1 MSSTVASFMTAKVVT
16 VAPDAP
22 VADVLN
28 TLYAHRISCVVV
40 CEADVP
46 VGVISERD
54 IVGYAFKLTN
64 GQADFPLTASDLKS
78 PSVTTVRDS
87 ASLDEAVDLAE
98 KHRVRRLPVVN
109 TDGRLVGIL
118 TQTNMIRGLRS

>member
-1 MSSTVASFMTAKVVT
+1 MSSTVESIMAAKVVT

-40 CEADVP
+40 CEDDVP

-54 IVGYAFKLTN
+54 IVGYAFKLTS
-64 GQADFPLTASDLKS
+64 GQADFPLTAGALMSS
-78 PSVTTVRDS
+78 GVTTVRES
-87 ASLDEAVDLAE
+87 ASVDEAVDLAE
-98 KHRVRRLPVVN
+98 KNRVRRLPVVDA
-109 TDGRLVGIL
+109 DGRLVGIL
-118 TQTNMIRGLRS
+118 TQTDLIRGLRS